1 MAWFQDSVVVL
12 KDLVIGGGTHQ
23 KPSQQTAIG
32 AGNDLLQG
40 SADIDGV
47 VHVGQEDFTKGE
59 ATVMISKSRQ
69 QQGENQVVIRGVQS
83 TNALVVEGHQT
94 INSGTLHTSHL
105 TANTFAGLVGT
116 GFVGTGSVINVQG
129 WKGFDIEHPTEKGYR
144 LRHVCLEGPEGAIYT
159 RGRCRNKKEIVLPE
173 YWKDLVHTDS
183 ITVQLQPIGAHQDII
198 VKRWDAEKIYL
209 QSNGGMPIDC
219 FYHVYG
225 ERKDGEQLIVE
236 YEGKSPEDYPG
247 DNTQYSIAGY
257 HYDRRTL

>member
-1 MAWFQDSVVVL
+1 MSYLMDSVLVL
-12 KDLVIGGGTHQ
+12 KDLIVGGGTAEKESEQ
-23 KPSQQTAIG
+23 KAIG
-32 AGNDLLQG
+32 SGNDLLHG

-47 VHVGQEDFTKGE
+47 VHIGDEDFDKGE
-59 ATVMISKSRQ
+59 ATLMVSKSRQ
-69 QQGENQVVIRGVQS
+69 QQGDNQVVIRGTAS
-83 TNALVVEGHQT
+83 SNALVVEGHQT
-94 INSGTLHTSHL
+94 INSGNLHTSNLL
-105 TANTFAGLVGT
+105 TCT
-116 GFVGTGSVINVQG
+116 GQACAWSASTINVQG

-144 LRHVCLEGPEGAIYT
+144 LRHICLEGPEGAIYT
-159 RGRCRNKKEIVLPE
+159 RGRCRNKTEIILPT
-173 YWKDLVHTDS
+173 YWKDLVHTES

-209 QSNGGMPIDC
+209 QTQGGLPIDC

-236 YEGKSPEDYPG
+236 YPGESAEDYPG